1 VILESHIQNFIQ
13 SINNK
18 EIFIYGAGYVADVF
32 FKALKKNKLE
42 KQVKGFLVSS
52 IGNIDKVIHGYLVR
66 TVDEVIIGSRTIIC
80 IAVHEIY
87 KKEIEEILFQKGI
100 SNYIWIYPILYELYL
115 GDPIREKEW
124 INIKKIIKQQLE
136 NYGIAIRWAAIDDYY
151 GKSQGGFAL
160 YKKAIALHSDNYTA
174 EERTKQFIGLIETW
188 SNIGYLEEYQIS
200 LDRNYKV
207 IDGEHRLTLA
217 LYHGQE
223 EICCKVYREENI
235 HTNKALIT
243 RQSLIEG
250 EFYQEEIMKIEN
262 INQYLESIVL

>member
-1 VILESHIQNFIQ
+1 MALESNIQKFIQ
-13 SINNK
+13 FINNK
-18 EIFIYGAGYVADVF
+18 EIFIYGAGYVAEVF
-32 FKALKKNKLE
+32 FKSLKKNKLE

-52 IGNIDKVIHGYLVR
+52 TGNVDEVIHGYLVR
-66 TVDEVIIGSRTIIC
+66 TVDEVIIDSKTIIC

-87 KKEIEEILFQKGI
+87 RKEIEEILFQKGI

-115 GDPIREKEW
+115 GNPIKEKEW

-151 GKSQGGFAL
+151 GKCQGGFVL
-160 YKKAIALHSDNYTA
+160 YKKAMALHSDYYTA
-174 EERTKQFIGLIETW
+174 EERTKQFIRLIQMW

-217 LYHGQE
+217 LYYGQE
-223 EICCKVYREENI
+223 KICCKIYKEENI
-235 HTNKALIT
+235 HTNKAIIT
-243 RQSLIEG
+243 KQSLIEG
-250 EFYQEEIMKIEN
+250 GFQWDEIMKIEN